1 MSSVDERLMAA
12 GSFTL
17 DLDPA
22 TPERIKGLT
31 DRGFCRVIVTPIW
44 VDSDDIAAADLLDL
58 ALFAGVYRKHSN
70 DRCRWEGA
78 GLPVLLGDEDGK
90 ANTYTTVQNVSA
102 RPLYDGSNTS
112 AIRNNVLRPGAGGA
126 NGVTVGTIASASSPT
141 KEFNIEPGDSPR
153 DVLDFVCDL
162 YTTSG
167 SNPYEWRITP
177 DGGLDVALRNTLFPT
192 CTTPTTL
199 ATRSTDVPGDVP
211 STIKVIPVDGFGPV
225 EDVEDWSSTV
235 FVTGPTVTLFGTEYT
250 FTGSADISSN
260 PYADLAGDELVMR
273 RVVTS
278 NKSKS
283 NTDNA
288 AIAARKLGRYDD
300 VERHLSISTD
310 MADVRS
316 WLAPGDSMYVWD
328 EEGNVF
334 DLAVQ
339 VDVGAVVHPLVS
351 RVAGMNWPVTDGMG
365 VFCYSWNGSSF
376 DMDDLSDFVVF
387 GSGSC
392 RLDVGEPRRQLLGWR
407 PRWRAA

>member
-1 MSSVDERLMAA
+1 MSTVDERLMAA

-22 TPERIKGLT
+22 TPESIRALT
-31 DRGFCRVIVTPIW
+31 AYGFGRVVVTPIW
-44 VDSDDIAAADLLDL
+44 VDSGDIATADLLDL
-58 ALFAGVYRKHSN
+58 ALFTGVYRKHSN

-90 ANTYTTVQNVSA
+90 ANTHTSTTNVSA

-112 AIRNNVLRPGAGGA
+112 AIRNNVLRNGAGGA
-126 NGVTVGTIASASSPT
+126 NGITVGTIASAASPT
-141 KEFNIEPGDSPR
+141 KEFNIEVGDSPR

-167 SNPYEWRITP
+167 SNPYEWKVKP

-192 CTTPTTL
+192 CVTPTTI

-211 STIKVIPVDGFGPV
+211 STVKVIPVDGFDPV

-235 FVTGPTVTLFGTEYT
+235 YVTGPTVTLFGTEYT
-250 FTGSADISSN
+250 YTGSADIGSN
-260 PYADLAGDELVMR
+260 PYDDLAGDELIMR

-283 NTDNA
+283 NADNA
-288 AIAARKLGRYDD
+288 AIAVRKLGRYDD
-300 VERHLSISTD
+300 VERHLSVSTD
-310 MADVRS
+310 LADVRA
-316 WLAPGDSMYVWD
+316 WLAPGDAMYVSD
-328 EEGNVF
+328 DDGNVF

-339 VDVGAVVHPLVS
+339 VDVGAVVHPLVT
-351 RVAGMNWPVTDGMG
+351 RVSGMSWPITDGMG
-365 VFCYSWNGSSF
+365 VYSVVGSGTVV
-376 DMDDLSDFVVF
+376 DLSDFVVF
-387 GSGSC
+387 GDGPC
-392 RLDVGEPRRQLLGWR
+392 RLDVGEPRRPLLGWR